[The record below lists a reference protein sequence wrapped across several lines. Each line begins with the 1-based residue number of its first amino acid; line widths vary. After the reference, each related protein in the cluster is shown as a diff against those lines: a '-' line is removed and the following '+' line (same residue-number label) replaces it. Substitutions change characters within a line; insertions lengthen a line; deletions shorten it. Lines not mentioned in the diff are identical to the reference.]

1 LGFFVISELDFD
13 SKLPI
18 SSAALTALGVVLD
31 FDLYTVTEA
40 LELLE
45 EGVVAIGAVFPF
57 GFGAIHFPERSGHR
71 CEVLILHL
79 LLHFVVIES
88 P

>member
-1 LGFFVISELDFD
+1 M
-13 SKLPI
+13 
-18 SSAALTALGVVLD
+18 
-31 FDLYTVTEA
+31 
-40 LELLE
+40 
-45 EGVVAIGAVFPF
+45 AIGAVFPF

-88 P
+88 LHEVLADFCMLLEVGFVVVLGLLIDFLDFGDAEG